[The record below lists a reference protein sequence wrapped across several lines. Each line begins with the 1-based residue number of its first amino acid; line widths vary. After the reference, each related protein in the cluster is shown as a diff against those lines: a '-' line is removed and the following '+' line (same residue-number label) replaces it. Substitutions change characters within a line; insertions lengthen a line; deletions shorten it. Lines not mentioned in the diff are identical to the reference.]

1 MPCSSGLQILVQT
14 VPSLFMEV
22 SSQGGRLVPLHLV
35 MGMHSQLN
43 PAMASSTMKNPSLG
57 GKMDSFDHDY
67 FRTHSL
73 SSHKQNSQPS
83 PIFQGVCVGGKFLF
97 GIGKLGALKDPSSIL
112 LPYTPP
118 TWTSIRKRSFDASI
132 LMALVMC

>member
-22 SSQGGRLVPLHLV
+22 SFQGGRLVRLHLV

-57 GKMDSFDHDY
+57 GEMDSFDHDY

-83 PIFQGVCVGGKFLF
+83 PIFQGVCVGENSCLVLAN
-97 GIGKLGALKDPSSIL
+97 LGCEDPSSIL
-112 LPYTPP
+112 LPYTLP
-118 TWTSIRKRSFDASI
+118 TWISIRKRTFDASI
-132 LMALVMC
+132 WMALVMC